1 MTKLEA
7 GALQLNCDWIE
18 PAEVVGSAL
27 ARVRNQMK
35 DRTVTLEIEPG
46 LPLLRVDFVLLEQ
59 ALFNLLDNT
68 AKYSPAGST
77 VRVEALREGATILL
91 CLTDEGPG
99 IPVADLERVFDKFH
113 RVRAGDRQIAGT
125 GLGLS
130 ICRGIVEA
138 HGGTIVARSPA
149 AGGRGTSFELR
160 LPIEAQPAP
169 APAAA

>member
-1 MTKLEA
+1 
-7 GALQLNCDWIE
+7 
-18 PAEVVGSAL
+18 
-27 ARVRNQMK
+27 MK
-35 DRTVTLEIEPG
+35 DRVVKLAIEPG
-46 LPLLRVDFVLLEQ
+46 LPLLRVDFTLTEQ
-59 ALFNLLDNT
+59 ALFNLLDNA

-77 VRVEALREGATILL
+77 VRVEARREDATILL
-91 CLTDEGPG
+91 CLTDQGPG

-113 RVRAGDRQIAGT
+113 RVRAVDRQIAGT

-138 HGGTIVARSPA
+138 HGGTIVARSPV

-169 APAAA
+169 APAAG